1 MLSGFGLTGN
11 GFERSIFVSYGP
23 SGDKLSFVEIS
34 LRKFNKVQKCCGMN
48 YGMCDLRVDVEFK
61 DEKKIEVEGM
71 MDHYCVLVPFTGRDY
86 SETGRYYAI
95 VYDDWTIESSD
106 GEMGRKLPQL
116 CQQIFSLN
124 VSGH

>member
-1 MLSGFGLTGN
+1 
-11 GFERSIFVSYGP
+11 
-23 SGDKLSFVEIS
+23 
-34 LRKFNKVQKCCGMN
+34 
-48 YGMCDLRVDVEFK
+48 
-61 DEKKIEVEGM
+61 M
-71 MDHYCVLVPFTGRDY
+71 MDQYCVLVPFTGRDY

-95 VYDDWTIESSD
+95 LYDDWTIESSD